1 MNANLQATGRSRI
14 LICSRDPDAIRV
26 MDSVFSSL
34 AAYDTAIEPL
44 EPLLGRKT
52 IETDSFDVAIIDIAN
67 GAILDDRRFA
77 EFRSKLGRSPVIFIS
92 SELPSERMRQL
103 IKLDGIDWLPKPLQT
118 RALIDTVNSVTQRL
132 KANGNRVYAV
142 LPCGGG
148 SGGTCVSIMLAYYL
162 SRARKRSQPTAALF
176 DLDFS
181 RAAASAYLNSESN
194 YDLSEVLGRPER
206 IDLEFIDII
215 KRKHQTGFSIFS
227 HESPGLMT
235 HMQGAEV
242 VLRMLDIVAVQHDHT
257 VVDLP
262 SCEAK
267 WTEQVLAAVNSVVV
281 VTNNSIPA
289 LQRAKDLVHRVSEI
303 RGGNN
308 NITVTINK
316 VHSNLFNP
324 GIKKKEILRIFGQV
338 PVTVLPYEFQ
348 VLTEALNRGVLPLD
362 VNPRSGFCGR
372 IKQIAEEV
380 RATVHAE
387 A

>member
-1 MNANLQATGRSRI
+1 
-14 LICSRDPDAIRV
+14 
-26 MDSVFSSL
+26 
-34 AAYDTAIEPL
+34 
-44 EPLLGRKT
+44 
-52 IETDSFDVAIIDIAN
+52 
-67 GAILDDRRFA
+67 
-77 EFRSKLGRSPVIFIS
+77 
-92 SELPSERMRQL
+92 
-103 IKLDGIDWLPKPLQT
+103 
-118 RALIDTVNSVTQRL
+118 
-132 KANGNRVYAV
+132 
-142 LPCGGG
+142 
-148 SGGTCVSIMLAYYL
+148 MLAYYL

-194 YDLSEVLGRPER
+194 YDLSEVLDRPER

-227 HESPGLMT
+227 HESRGLMT
-235 HMQGAEV
+235 HTQGAEV

-267 WTEQVLAAVNSVVV
+267 WTDQVLAAVNSVVI

-289 LQRAKDLVHRVSEI
+289 LQRAKDLVRRVSEI
-303 RGGNN
+303 RGGGNN
-308 NITVTINK
+308 TSVVINK
-316 VHSNLFNP
+316 VHSSLFNP
-324 GIKKKEILRIFGQV
+324 GIKKKDILRIFNQT
-338 PVTVLPYEFQ
+338 PVSVLPYEFQ

-362 VNPRSGFCGR
+362 VNPRSGFCSR

-387 A
+387 P